1 MKKLVI
7 IQNSIKTTCL
17 FRANYIRKF
26 LEQEGKVVII
36 APNDCPTSYD
46 KLIAMGCDIPNILTP
61 TNLVRKIVAV
71 LVMNFHIL
79 QQRFSGE
86 NKLFVCHFLVTYLST
101 FFSLIPFN
109 KQVFLSIEGLGS
121 LYKENSLLS
130 RLIIKMIN
138 RKNVVRIFC
147 NSNERE
153 LVGQPDDWVAG
164 GIGVDIDSFLPQAKR
179 VEESPSSFTLLY
191 VGRLIGDKGAYDAIS
206 VFKTL
211 CQHRDDVN
219 LVMVGDIYPNNPSS
233 FSNDDISKLK
243 KEFGERLTFAGYV
256 NDPRAWYDKA
266 DVLLLPSRRE
276 GFPVCVMEA
285 SAMGVP
291 SICFKVPGC
300 EDAIQDNENGYL
312 APFGDIQAMAAL
324 TEHALVPDNLV
335 KLRRSSR
342 EYACHHFSD
351 KDKSSAFLAY
361 ILNCGVNAKNKQQ

>member
-1 MKKLVI
+1 MNKLVV

-17 FRANYIRKF
+17 FRAKYIGSF
-26 LEQEGKVVII
+26 LGKEGKVVVI
-36 APNDCPTSYD
+36 APNDCQASYD
-46 KLIAMGCDIPNILTP
+46 KLVAMGCEVPNILAP
-61 TNLVRKIVAV
+61 TNIVRRLAAV
-71 LVMNFHIL
+71 FLMNIHIL

-86 NKLFVCHFLVTYLST
+86 GKLFVCHFLVTYLST
-101 FFSLIPFN
+101 FFSIVPLN
-109 KQVFLSIEGLGS
+109 KKVFLSIEGLGS
-121 LYKENSLLS
+121 LYKENSLLI
-130 RLIIKMIN
+130 RLIIKIIN

-164 GIGVDIDSFLPQAKR
+164 GIGVDIDSFLSQAKR

-300 EDAIQDNENGYL
+300 EDAIQDNANGYL

-335 KLRRSSR
+335 KLRLSSR

-351 KDKSSAFLAY
+351 KDKSSAFLSY
-361 ILNCGVNAKNKQQ
+361 ILSGGFNAEKKQ